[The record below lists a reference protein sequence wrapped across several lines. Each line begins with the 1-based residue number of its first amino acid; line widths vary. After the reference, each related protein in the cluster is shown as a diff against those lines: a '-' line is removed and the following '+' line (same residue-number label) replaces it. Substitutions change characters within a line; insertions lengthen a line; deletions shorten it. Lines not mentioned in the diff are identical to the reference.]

1 MIMLDNI
8 LPLVKKPIRYTGGEY
23 NITVKAEPTVWV
35 GVVFPDIYEIGM
47 SNLGLKIVYHLFNQV
62 PEIQCERIFAAWPDF
77 GEKLQ
82 SQGLPLYG
90 LETRKPCADF
100 DLLGFSL
107 QSELNYTN
115 VLYVLDLAK
124 IPRRSEERDGRHP
137 ILIAGGPAVLN
148 PRPLSPVFDAFVIGD
163 GEDVV
168 PEIAQVLK
176 EIPKNKK
183 DARLDALALLSGI
196 WVPSRHDK
204 NHTVKKRISAALT
217 EAGQPAPQILPI
229 CDVTHDRLTIE
240 AMRGCTWGCRFCQ
253 SGYANRPLRIRPAA
267 EIMRAVEKGIRETGW
282 EEVSLLSFSILDYPD
297 LPNLLRKL
305 NEMLKKKNVS
315 ISLPAMRGELFTEEL
330 ALLIKE
336 VKKSGL
342 TFAPETAS
350 EHLRRRLNK
359 EFSNEKLIASIAT
372 AYQHGWKQVKLYFM
386 IGLPFETDADVA
398 EIGNLIQEIT
408 KACPRGGINMSL
420 SPFVP
425 KPHTPF
431 EAVAFPEID
440 ELRDKINRIRKI
452 RKPRV
457 ELKYQDP
464 EVSFIEAFL
473 SRGDERIFPVIEDV
487 YRQGGHFEEWR
498 EGFGFE
504 RWRTALDRTGID
516 PRSYLRPQE
525 RYPWDFVDI
534 GVKKEF
540 LKAEFERARNAQLTP
555 NCYYDQCPECGI
567 CETPMARRPAP
578 DEKYVG
584 YGRFPKRQSAPSLYR
599 VKYSIGEPFRYA
611 SHLDVTRTI
620 YRALRRSDLPIQ
632 FTQGYSPI
640 PKVSFCPPKS
650 VGQTAKGDFFDL
662 YLEGDYFGNISR
674 ELNSRFPSG
683 IRILEVRSL
692 AGNTPSLSTS
702 INLVYYEV
710 TLPIPEIVK
719 PVDLPALAAASV
731 NTKSGA
737 KNLAES
743 LDSISPGDGT
753 LACGLNFGPGRINI
767 YDLLAYL
774 TGRPQESVRA
784 YKVTRTSMFI
794 KKEGILLS
802 PMEVK

>member
-1 MIMLDNI
+1 MLDNI

-23 NITVKAEPTVWV
+23 NITVKAEPTIWV
-35 GVVFPDIYEIGM
+35 GIVFPDIYEIGM
-47 SNLGLKIVYHLFNQV
+47 SNLGVKIVYHLFNQE
-62 PEIQCERIFAAWPDF
+62 PEIQCERVFAAWPDF
-77 GEKLQ
+77 GEKLK
-82 SQGLPLYG
+82 SAGLPLYG
-90 LETRKPCADF
+90 LETRKPCAEF

-115 VLYVLDLAK
+115 VLYTLELAR
-124 IPRRSEERDGRHP
+124 IPGRRTERDGRHP

-148 PRPLSPVFDAFVIGD
+148 PTPLSPVFDAFVIGD
-163 GEDVV
+163 GEDLV
-168 PEIAQVLK
+168 PEIARILK
-176 EIPKNKK
+176 EIPKSKK
-183 DARLDALALLSGI
+183 EARLDALSRLAGL
-196 WVPSRHDK
+196 WVPTRHLPEHK
-204 NHTVKKRISAALT
+204 VKKRICTGLT

-240 AMRGCTWGCRFCQ
+240 VMRGCTWGCRFCQ

-305 NEMLKKKNVS
+305 NEMLKKKNVG

-350 EHLRRRLNK
+350 ENLRRRLNK
-359 EFSNEKLIASIAT
+359 EFSNEKIIASINT
-372 AYQHGWKQVKLYFM
+372 AYRHGWKQVKLYFM
-386 IGLPFETDADVA
+386 IGLPFETDGDVA
-398 EIGNLIQEIT
+398 EIGTLLQEIT
-408 KACPRGGINMSL
+408 QACPRGGINISL

-431 EAVAFPEID
+431 ESVPFPEI
-440 ELRDKINRIRKI
+440 EALREKINRVRKI

-473 SRGDERIFPVIEDV
+473 SRGDERIFPVIEEV
-487 YRQGGHFEEWR
+487 YRQGGYFEEWR
-498 EGFGFE
+498 EGFNFA
-504 RWRTALDRTGID
+504 RWQAAFDRTGID
-516 PRSYLRPQE
+516 PRAYLRPQE
-525 RYPWDFVDI
+525 HYPWDFVDI

-540 LKAEFERARNAQLTP
+540 LKAEFERARNAEVTP

-567 CETPMARRPAP
+567 CDEPMVKHSAA

-584 YGRFPKRQSAPSLYR
+584 YGRFPKRQTPPSLYR
-599 VKYSIGEPFRYA
+599 VKYSVGEPFRYA

-632 FTQGYSPI
+632 FTQGFSPI

-650 VGQTAKGDFFDL
+650 VGQIAKGDFFDL
-662 YLEGDYFGNISR
+662 YMEGDYFGNISR
-674 ELNSRFPSG
+674 ELNTRFPSG
-683 IRILEVRSL
+683 IRILEVRAL
-692 AGNTPSLSTS
+692 PGNTPSLSTS

-710 TLPIPEIVK
+710 TLPIPEIVR
-719 PVDLPALAAASV
+719 PLDPAALKAAFI

-737 KNLAES
+737 KNLI
-743 LDSISPGDGT
+743 DSVDSMSPGDNA
-753 LACGLNFGPGRINI
+753 LVCGLHFGPGKINI
-767 YDLLAYL
+767 YDLLTYL
-774 TGRPQESVRA
+774 TDRPAETVRS